1 MSQRE
6 TCGFMVRYKH
16 TQGSL
21 GGYAI
26 LTPAKA
32 NVSHLL
38 VTSPASI
45 DAEIAEAENSLAS
58 GAVLF
63 IGGHGGAAN
72 YGTSDGFK
80 NCHTVRSIPYAIN
93 KLASI
98 MEKAFD
104 FLSRHK
110 DVAFATV
117 EDGMPKIRIFEIM
130 KQQGNTLYFATASW
144 KEVYRQLQE
153 NPNVEIL
160 AMNGNIFVRI
170 AGQAVFDVDDATA
183 REIYA
188 ANPVLPRLYKAYT
201 DLVYFRLSAATLDYY
216 DLAPDPPLQE
226 HYDYGQKR

>member
-16 TQGSL
+16 TQGSM

-38 VTSPASI
+38 VSSPAAI

-130 KQQGNTLYFATASW
+130 KQQGNTLYFATAPG

>member
-1 MSQRE
+1 M
-6 TCGFMVRYKH
+6 
-16 TQGSL
+16 

-38 VTSPASI
+38 VTSPAAI

-98 MEKAFD
+98 MEKAFNKLASIMEKAFD

-117 EDGMPKIRIFEIM
+117 EDGMPKIRVFEIM
-130 KQQGNTLYFATASW
+130 KQHENTLYFATAPW